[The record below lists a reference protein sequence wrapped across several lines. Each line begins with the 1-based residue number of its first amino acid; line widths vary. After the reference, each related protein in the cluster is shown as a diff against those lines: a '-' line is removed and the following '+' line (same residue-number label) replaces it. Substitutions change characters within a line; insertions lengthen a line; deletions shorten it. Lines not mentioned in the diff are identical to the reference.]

1 MTSLDA
7 ELRSRLPKAVKGWIE
22 KLDKQKGQRSRLR
35 RAQGQADVL
44 AVELAHRLAAELGRC
59 VRDADAPYF
68 LAGLLAQLRDPQG
81 PKLIAEL
88 TRGAV
93 EGKPETWPL
102 KLQRFGQ
109 LLHADELPAR
119 LRLFRRVLA
128 LIGNKA
134 DAVDLSYQFLT
145 WDDNATK
152 RDFARRYFT
161 PRSDH
166 DGDSD
171 AQAASSDNSA

>member
-1 MTSLDA
+1 MTSPNAD
-7 ELRSRLPKAVKGWIE
+7 LRKRIVE
-22 KLDKQKGQRSRLR
+22 KLPGWQKSLGKQKGQRAELR
-35 RAQGQADVL
+35 RAQQQADVL
-44 AVELAHRLAAELGRC
+44 AVELAHRLAAELGAC
-59 VRDADAPYF
+59 VRDTDAPYF
-68 LAGLLAQLRDPQG
+68 LAGLLAQLHDTETPAPALLVTLMRDC
-81 PKLIAEL
+81 
-88 TRGAV
+88 
-93 EGKPETWPL
+93 EGKPENSKL

-109 LLHADELPAR
+109 LLRADRLPDR

-128 LIGNKA
+128 LADNKA

-166 DGDSD
+166 DGDSE
-171 AQAASSDNSA
+171 APAASSDNP